1 MLFLSFQLKPDTAI
15 LKEHGINLMIPL
27 IIFAFLL
34 KAIFWKQNVSPTNG
48 CLPTGFHLYPFWF
61 CSLLPMWIICS
72 QSMLFLAPGSQEE
85 RNQSRLL
92 GWVTR
97 RWNLKA
103 LNIGCFSLTSI
114 MKCAWMGNCMEP
126 WRRISH
132 RTSEKTIKK
141 NKYIRSPEAES
152 RDTCKKLLWI
162 LNNFWCRFTFQ
173 IYYSYLLSTLF
184 F

>member
-1 MLFLSFQLKPDTAI
+1 MLFLSFQLKPDTGI
-15 LKEHGINLMIPL
+15 LKEQGIYLMIPL
-27 IIFAFLL
+27 IISAFLL

-85 RNQSRLL
+85 RNQCRLL

-97 RWNLKA
+97 RWTLKA
-103 LNIGCFSLTSI
+103 LNIGCFSLTST
-114 MKCAWMGNCMEP
+114 MKCAWMGSCKRP

-141 NKYIRSPEAES
+141 NKYIRSSKAES
-152 RDTCKKLLWI
+152 RDSCKKLLWI

-173 IYYSYLLSTLF
+173 IFCSRLLSTF
-184 F
+184 FC